1 MRRIIHFLLL
11 FNWVFGYATKL
22 SAQELTIYTAKKIY
36 VGDTAMSLVESVVC
50 EKDKIIFTGPAAL
63 SKALYPNAKS
73 VHFKNQ
79 FE

>member
-36 VGDTAMSLVESVVC
+36 VGDTETK
-50 EKDKIIFTGPAAL
+50 E
-63 SKALYPNAKS
+63 
-73 VHFKNQ
+73 
-79 FE
+79 